1 MTESPLLVINQAN
14 ADITRFIILGS
25 WDVNEEDVYETWEDA
40 NRLAHRGVV
49 RQKVKGSF
57 DVKFYSIQDHEYFID
72 LLTNPLSFNNDSS
85 GTINCT
91 VCINNKNKT
100 KTIDAFIDFKL
111 KNYVQAKIE
120 IQDLLFHWRRGKWLM

>member
-1 MTESPLLVINQAN
+1 MTESPLMVINQAN

-91 VCINNKNKT
+91 VYINNKNKT

-111 KNYVQAKIE
+111 KNYVPAISE
-120 IQDLLFHWRRGKWLM
+120 DRDPGFTVSLEER